1 MKKILILLMLLAA
14 VALTPATAAAAGPS
28 VANGGGRGTVDGVT
42 PFSQFGF
49 GVTVH
54 ADGTVRGHFNCLM
67 AGSSRF
73 EPFNMMAMRGRVTSA
88 VITEDAATFRGVGTV
103 HFGNQ
108 GKVEDQRFEVRITEG
123 GPQVGT
129 LDLDILGPV
138 VVLDVPPERVLTGHI
153 TIH

>member
-14 VALTPATAAAAGPS
+14 VALTPATAAAAGPT
-28 VANGGGRGTVDGVT
+28 VANGGGRGTLDGVT

-54 ADGTVRGHFNCLM
+54 ADGTVGGHFNCLM
-67 AGSSRF
+67 AGSSRL

-108 GKVEDQRFEVRITEG
+108 GKSEDQKFEVRITEG

-129 LDLDILGPV
+129 LDLDILGPDI
-138 VVLDVPPERVLTGHI
+138 VLDVPPERVLTGDI